1 MLVVRSLAVAA
12 IAIQAMLVGGVLGVR
27 SSIRSR
33 FMRIGMLLGSIATFA
48 AAAAVLASLLATST
62 YAIPE
67 YVMATLDCALSAAEL
82 AGVWLF
88 VLYINNQ
95 QRRDGSHQ
103 EVVDLLRE
111 HRDDIEHARE
121 SYLRAF
127 DEFPEL
133 IWRADTSSHRSY
145 FNRAWLGFR
154 GRTIEEERG
163 NGWTQGVHP
172 DDLDGCMSSWL
183 DAFEKRE
190 AFDTEYRLSNAV
202 GEYRWIAE
210 HGRPFSDEG
219 GAFLGYVAS
228 CSDVSEAKEQ
238 AERLAY
244 MADHDALTGLAS
256 RLVLRIALDRAFAR
270 AQRDVPSILLVIDV
284 DRFKA
289 INDRMRHRSGD
300 TVLVSVARLL
310 TEGTRAA
317 DVVARLGG
325 DEFAVLLE
333 MTEIEGAVVIA
344 QRLVDETRSRLED
357 TGLSIGVAALVGA
370 DDVTEVMRRAEESMN
385 VAKNGGGS
393 RVIVDIRAARHDA

>member
-289 INDRMRHRSGD
+289 INDRMGHRSGD

-344 QRLVDETRSRLED
+344 QRLVDETRSRLEE
-357 TGLSIGVAALVGA
+357 TGLSIGVASLAGA
-370 DDVTEVMRRAEESMN
+370 DDVTEVMRRADESMSD
-385 VAKNGGGS
+385 AKNGGGS
-393 RVIVDIRAARHDA
+393 RVVVDIRAARHDA